1 MNCPKCTCEQLP
13 TSKFCSACG
22 ATLQRSDG
30 SQSRFRVQKRELYI
44 LVVLFAAVIFFVGFG
59 TMMRRATA
67 HMDSRLLPSIG
78 DVVVAKGPR
87 FCSPSEEALDQVTRV
102 AVKTRD
108 DQESVLAAARTHS
121 ILLPD
126 REWRVKIID
135 DTMFSRKVRLLSRVD
150 GDTDRRVGREC
161 WVTMEAVQ

>member
-1 MNCPKCTCEQLP
+1 MNCPKCSSEQLP
-13 TSKFCSACG
+13 TRFCSACG
-22 ATLQRSDG
+22 AALQSSDG
-30 SQSRFRVQKRELYI
+30 GQSRFRVAKRELHI
-44 LVVLFAAVIFFVGFG
+44 LVVLFAAVVLFVGFG

-67 HMDSRLLPSIG
+67 HMDTRPLPSIG

-87 FCSPSEEALDQVTRV
+87 FCSPSEEALNEVTRV

-108 DQESVLAAARTHS
+108 DQESGLAAARTHS

-135 DTMFSRKVRLLSRVD
+135 DTMFARKVRLLSRVD
-150 GDTDRRVGREC
+150 GQTDRRIGREC
-161 WVTMEAVQ
+161 WVAMEAVQ